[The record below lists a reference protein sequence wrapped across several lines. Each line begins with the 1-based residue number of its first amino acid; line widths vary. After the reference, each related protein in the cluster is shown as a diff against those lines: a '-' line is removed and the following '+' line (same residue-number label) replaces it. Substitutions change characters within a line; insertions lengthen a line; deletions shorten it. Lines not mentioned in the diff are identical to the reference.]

1 MVNEKL
7 MLQAVQKFGL
17 QRDDNIIYGT
27 NIPKI
32 KFILPTLSG
41 AETKF
46 EDTEFFF
53 FVFDEK
59 GIRII
64 TTNLLFEYF
73 FCWEEIKNIKISKIS
88 IIGKLSFLYN
98 GQKFK
103 FQLNR
108 FVFGNRWISKNTKFL
123 EGNNYYIANNMF

>member
-1 MVNEKL
+1 MVNEKS
-7 MLQAVQKFGL
+7 MLRAVQKYEL
-17 QRDDNIIYGT
+17 LRTDNIIYGT

-41 AETKF
+41 VETKF
-46 EDTEFFF
+46 EDTQFFF

-73 FCWEEIKNIKISKIS
+73 FKWEEIKNIKISKFF

-98 GQKFK
+98 GKKFA

-108 FVFGNRWISKNTKFL
+108 FVFGNPWISKNTKFL
-123 EGNNYYIANNMF
+123 EDNNYYITNNMF